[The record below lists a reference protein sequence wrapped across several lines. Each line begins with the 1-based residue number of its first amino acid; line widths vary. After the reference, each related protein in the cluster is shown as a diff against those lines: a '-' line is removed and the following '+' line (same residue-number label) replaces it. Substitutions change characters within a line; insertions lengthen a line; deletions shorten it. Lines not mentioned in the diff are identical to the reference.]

1 MEDATGTSESK
12 NKDVRLFEC
21 KQGRKTIRFA
31 DENESVDE
39 NDRHNRLGTTI
50 QKWVI

>member
-1 MEDATGTSESK
+1 MEDATDTSESK
-12 NKDVRLFEC
+12 NK
-21 KQGRKTIRFA
+21 GRKTIRFA

>member
-1 MEDATGTSESK
+1 MEDTTDTSESK
-12 NKDVRLFEC
+12 NKG
-21 KQGRKTIRFA
+21 QGRKTIRFA